1 MASIT
6 VRGLDD
12 QVKERIRSRAR
23 FNGRSLEAELRQIIT
38 RAASAD
44 NTAEDIAQTDIGTQI
59 QAIFKGSGEG
69 LELPPRNELQRE
81 VIL

>member
-1 MASIT
+1 MASVT

-12 QVKERIRSRAR
+12 RVKEHIRSIAR
-23 FNGRSLEAELRQIIT
+23 LNGRSLEAELRQIIT
-38 RAASAD
+38 RAANAD
-44 NTAEDIAQTDIGTQI
+44 RTVESTQTDIGAQI

-69 LELPPRNELQRE
+69 LELPPRDEAQRE

>member
-12 QVKERIRSRAR
+12 QVKERIRSIAR
-23 FNGRSLEAELRQIIT
+23 LNGRSLEAELRQIIT

-69 LELPPRNELQRE
+69 LELPSRNELQRE

>member
-12 QVKERIRSRAR
+12 QVKERIRSIAR
-23 FNGRSLEAELRQIIT
+23 RNGRSLEAELRQIIA
-38 RAASAD
+38 RAANAD
-44 NTAEDIAQTDIGTQI
+44 RTMESTQTDIGTQI

-69 LELPPRNELQRE
+69 LEFPSRDEVQRE